1 MLHDMEYKLL
11 KIRGQQYSHSHK
23 LPRVRSVSSYEDSF
37 SNIPVIPLVL
47 QESDVYVESKLV
59 YTSGT
64 SLGTSQTLLRSTMR
78 LISLHVD
85 NFSSLY
91 SCS

>member
-1 MLHDMEYKLL
+1 MTILELYLLHDMEYKLL

-23 LPRVRSVSSYEDSF
+23 LPRVRSVSPYEDSF

-47 QESDVYVESKLV
+47 QVSDVYVESKLV

-64 SLGTSQTLLRSTMR
+64 SLGTSQTLAASHNAAYITARG
-78 LISLHVD
+78 
-85 NFSSLY
+85 
-91 SCS
+91 